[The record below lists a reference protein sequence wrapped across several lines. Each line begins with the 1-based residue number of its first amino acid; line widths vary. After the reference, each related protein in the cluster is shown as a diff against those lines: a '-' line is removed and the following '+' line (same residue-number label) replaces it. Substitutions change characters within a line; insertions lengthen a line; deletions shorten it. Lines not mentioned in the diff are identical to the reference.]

1 MHVCMYV
8 CMFENFLDN
17 FGKYIQTHPNHIHR
31 HGHTNTKNSSYLGHP
46 RTQFSYPLPA
56 ALKIMPAHSLIS
68 WTWKG
73 LQLYPKIPS
82 KLMTVWS
89 ID

>member
-46 RTQFSYPLPA
+46 RTPILLPTSNGIKNHARTQFDKLDMERTSTL
-56 ALKIMPAHSLIS
+56 
-68 WTWKG
+68 
-73 LQLYPKIPS
+73 S
-82 KLMTVWS
+82 KNPF
-89 ID
+89 